1 MLVVRLEHINNDVA
15 VYKYYPE
22 NKNNYGIISV
32 NTNTGLIKENIPV
45 KGEYGG
51 ENSMY
56 RSHAFST
63 MRKFFKEKNFPKE
76 WMTAWF

>member
-1 MLVVRLEHINNDVA
+1 MFIRRLLINAHSQTHDQ
-15 VYKYYPE
+15 
-22 NKNNYGIISV
+22 IHW
-32 NTNTGLIKENIPV
+32 LIKENIPV

-56 RSHAFST
+56 RNHAFST

>member
-1 MLVVRLEHINNDVA
+1 MLVVRLEQIKNDIA

-22 NKNNYGIISV
+22 NKNDYGIISV
-32 NTNTGLIKENIPV
+32 DTNTGHINEDAPV
-45 KGEYGG
+45 EGQYGG

-56 RSHAFST
+56 RNHAFST

-76 WMTAWF
+76 WMTAWL

>member
-1 MLVVRLEHINNDVA
+1 MLVVRLEHIKNDVA

-51 ENSMY
+51 ENSML
-56 RSHAFST
+56 
-63 MRKFFKEKNFPKE
+63 
-76 WMTAWF
+76 

>member
-1 MLVVRLEHINNDVA
+1 MLVVRLEHIKNDVV
-15 VYKYYPE
+15 VYRYYPE
-22 NKNNYGIISV
+22 NKNDYGIISV
-32 NTNTGLIKENIPV
+32 NTNTGQIKENTPV

-56 RSHAFST
+56 RNNAFSD

-76 WMTAWF
+76 WMIAWF